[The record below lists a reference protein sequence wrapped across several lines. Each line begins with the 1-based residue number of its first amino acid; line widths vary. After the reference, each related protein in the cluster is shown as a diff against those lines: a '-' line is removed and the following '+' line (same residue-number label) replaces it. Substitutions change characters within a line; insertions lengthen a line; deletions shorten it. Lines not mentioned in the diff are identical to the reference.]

1 MKARRRKGLNRHQK
15 AVFKGGDHRVRG
27 EGIQCLIEMA
37 SSEDPAERLHAAEN
51 LCPCHVRRR
60 VEAAWEALYRLM
72 QDPDVRVRRAA
83 WHTLEDGGC
92 PDDPALL
99 PIFERAVANETDS
112 QVRRWVERFAAPA
125 LSERDRQ
132 EALRAAYTPFQE
144 YGRCDF
150 CGEKGRRVR
159 KEYETELTGGGG
171 LSRLAQIC
179 QQCDRQAS

>member
-1 MKARRRKGLNRHQK
+1 MARRRKGLNRHQK
-15 AVFKGGDHRVRG
+15 AVFRGGEHRVRG
-27 EGIQCLIEMA
+27 EEVRRLIEMA
-37 SSEDPAERLHAAEN
+37 YSGDPLERLHAAEN
-51 LCPCHVRRR
+51 LCPCHVRKR

-72 QDPDVRVRRAA
+72 QDPDVQVRRAA

-112 QVRRWVERFAAPA
+112 EVRRWVELFAAPA

-132 EALRAAYTPFQE
+132 EALREAYTPFRE
-144 YGRCDF
+144 HGRCDF

-159 KEYETELTGGGG
+159 TDYETELKGSGG
-171 LSRLAQIC
+171 STRLAQIC
-179 QQCDRQAS
+179 QQCDGRAS